1 MVAAEYAE
9 LCRLFASGWIHY
21 SCVPAVAVELEATPD
36 ARSPMCCVHFVY
48 LFEWYVCGGC
58 NWLRCCLLTFRKIDT
73 DLTMC
78 VPLASWFLYFLAAR
92 ALRYISLPL
101 LSVIK
106 SLSPVGIA
114 GIESMQGIYVSKGTY
129 FAMLL
134 IVLAN
139 VVSVYYDVEYQPLG
153 YLWALGNVCFNVVY
167 VTLLRRLDCDA
178 SNIEKTLH
186 NNFLL
191 VMLTLPFGVSSG
203 DVLKFAAA
211 LAATSTTFKAMYF
224 VSCVL
229 AAAIGATV
237 FWVIQA
243 TSGSTLSFVGTS
255 NKILVVAL
263 GAILFEVKISPHGW
277 FGIILGVTASICFTV
292 SKAQQEAAASALKS
306 RETPADADNKNEE
319 RPVVGDPADDSSE
332 DGVTNDRTH
341 FLRRGVTGS

>member
-1 MVAAEYAE
+1 M
-9 LCRLFASGWIHY
+9 
-21 SCVPAVAVELEATPD
+21 
-36 ARSPMCCVHFVY
+36 
-48 LFEWYVCGGC
+48 
-58 NWLRCCLLTFRKIDT
+58 
-73 DLTMC
+73 
-78 VPLASWFLYFLAAR
+78 
-92 ALRYISLPL
+92 
-101 LSVIK
+101 IK

-114 GIESMQGIYVSKGTY
+114 GVESMQGIYVSRGTY
-129 FAMLL
+129 FAMVL
-134 IVLAN
+134 IVFAN

-153 YLWALGNVCFNVVY
+153 YLWSFANVCFNVVY
-167 VTLLRRLDCDA
+167 VTMLRRLECDA

-191 VMLTLPFGVSSG
+191 VMLTLPFGISSG

-211 LAATSTTFKAMYF
+211 FAATSTNFKAMYF
-224 VSCVL
+224 ISCAL

-292 SKAQQEAAASALKS
+292 SKAQQEAATCALNS
-306 RETPADADNKNEE
+306 RETCTGSDNESNGGVAIVDPTDDTSEE
-319 RPVVGDPADDSSE
+319 GIPDD
-332 DGVTNDRTH
+332 RAP
-341 FLRRGVTGS
+341 FLRRGVVGS